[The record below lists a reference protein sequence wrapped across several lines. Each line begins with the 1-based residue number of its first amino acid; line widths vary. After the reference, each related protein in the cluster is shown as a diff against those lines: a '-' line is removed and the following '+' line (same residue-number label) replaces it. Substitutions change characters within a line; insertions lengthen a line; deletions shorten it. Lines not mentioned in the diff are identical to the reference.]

1 MAGAGK
7 KMNGKNKETKL
18 IFLAVVL
25 LFGAFLVVPV
35 ARLLAKS
42 FLGDSGIT
50 TAFYKEVFGSRGF
63 ITAMGNSFLIAG
75 TSALVT
81 TFLAFLM
88 AYTVHYTNVN
98 KCFKKLI
105 EAAAVLPMLLPTITY
120 GFAIIY
126 SFGRE
131 GLARSLITE
140 NTVTNFPVRKKK
152 PKRNRKRLTLKR
164 YVSLL
169 ILIRMT

>member
-50 TAFYKEVFGSRGF
+50 TAFYKEVFGARGF

-98 KCFKKLI
+98 KYFKKLI
-105 EAAAVLPMLLPTITY
+105 EAVAVLPMLLPTITY

-126 SFGRE
+126 SFGR
-131 GLARSLITE
+131 
-140 NTVTNFPVRKKK
+140 
-152 PKRNRKRLTLKR
+152 KRRTSYKASGKAAVFHLW
-164 YVSLL
+164 
-169 ILIRMT
+169 I

>member
-7 KMNGKNKETKL
+7 KMNGRNKETKL
-18 IFLAVVL
+18 IFLAVAL

-105 EAAAVLPMLLPTITY
+105 ELPQCFPCFCQPLLMDLQLFIPLEEKD
-120 GFAIIY
+120 FLQ
-126 SFGRE
+126 SFWE
-131 GLARSLITE
+131 SSC
-140 NTVTNFPVRKKK
+140 FPFMDLRDCF
-152 PKRNRKRLTLKR
+152 
-164 YVSLL
+164 SA
-169 ILIRMT
+169 M

>member
-88 AYTVHYTNVN
+88 AYTVHYTNVIN
-98 KCFKKLI
+98 ILRSSLKLSQCF
-105 EAAAVLPMLLPTITY
+105 PCFCQPLLMDLQLFIPLEEKD
-120 GFAIIY
+120 FLQ
-126 SFGRE
+126 SF
-131 GLARSLITE
+131 
-140 NTVTNFPVRKKK
+140 
-152 PKRNRKRLTLKR
+152 
-164 YVSLL
+164 
-169 ILIRMT
+169 

>member
-98 KCFKKLI
+98 SVC
-105 EAAAVLPMLLPTITY
+105 
-120 GFAIIY
+120 
-126 SFGRE
+126 
-131 GLARSLITE
+131 
-140 NTVTNFPVRKKK
+140 
-152 PKRNRKRLTLKR
+152 
-164 YVSLL
+164 
-169 ILIRMT
+169 